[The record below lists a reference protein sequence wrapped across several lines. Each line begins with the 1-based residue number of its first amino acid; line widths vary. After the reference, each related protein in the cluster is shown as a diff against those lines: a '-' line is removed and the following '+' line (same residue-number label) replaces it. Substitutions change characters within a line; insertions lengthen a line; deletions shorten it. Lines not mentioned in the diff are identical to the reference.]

1 MALSVT
7 NRVSGSAA
15 LMLIGL
21 ESMPC
26 GCISGVYRARTNGVE
41 VGLVEAKG
49 PHCLFYGHRAGDV
62 VWLGGSD
69 EYAETGRESRV

>member
-1 MALSVT
+1 MALSAANWASKT
-7 NRVSGSAA
+7 TA

-49 PHCLFYGHRAGDV
+49 PHCLFSSHRAGDV